1 MSKSI
6 LLVEDE
12 ESMQILLSYMLQSKG
27 FVVTI
32 ADNGADAVSLL
43 KSQKF
48 DILCTDIMLPKMNG
62 IEVCKF
68 SREFYPH
75 LPIIVISSKSQEK
88 EIEEALSAG
97 ANDYVKKPFDVDDL
111 LLKIQH
117 YLQ

>member
-12 ESMQILLSYMLQSKG
+12 ESMQILLSYMLESKG
-27 FVVTI
+27 FNVTVV
-32 ADNGADAVSLL
+32 DNGADAVSIL
-43 KSQKF
+43 KSQTF
-48 DILCTDIMLPKMNG
+48 DILCTDIMLPQMNG

-68 SREFYPH
+68 SREFNPQ

-88 EIEEALSAG
+88 EIDEALSAG
-97 ANDYVKKPFDVDDL
+97 ANDYIKKPFDVDDL